1 MYLDDA
7 RRAVVY
13 STYSLTN
20 NVAVDFPTSI
30 VPLFSFISISTY
42 SYFQAIKRPTSVQ
55 VTNQNVVISDKAG
68 DAYSYDLDLTN
79 RKYLLGH
86 VSVVMDMLLT
96 PDNKFL
102 VTCDR

>member
-1 MYLDDA
+1 MYLDTA
-7 RRAVVY
+7 RRAVVF
-13 STYSLTN
+13 STYSMTN
-20 NVAVDFPTSI
+20 NVAVDFPTNTA
-30 VPLFSFISISTY
+30 PLFSTISLS
-42 SYFQAIKRPTSVQ
+42 SYPHFQAIKRPTSVQ